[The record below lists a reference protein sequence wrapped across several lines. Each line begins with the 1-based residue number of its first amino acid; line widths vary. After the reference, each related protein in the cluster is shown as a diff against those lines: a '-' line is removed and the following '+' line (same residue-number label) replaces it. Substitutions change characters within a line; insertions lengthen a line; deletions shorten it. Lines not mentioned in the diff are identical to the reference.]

1 VLLLPE
7 LYPTDPGDIFHL
19 TEPRRIVAPMSS
31 DEREPDVTPSES
43 SVEINHEVADTPLSP
58 EQTDARAELENV
70 LEDLEGY
77 GER

>member
-1 VLLLPE
+1 
-7 LYPTDPGDIFHL
+7 
-19 TEPRRIVAPMSS
+19 MSS

-43 SVEINHEVADTPLSP
+43 SVEINHEVADTPFSP